1 MGISTVRH
9 HPTCLPSV
17 YLMSLHV
24 TKSSRPS
31 PSVFAYCKRSNT
43 GGRKGLGMRLTFWCN
58 WLIEFTKLSKLLKL
72 SKLNGITWLT
82 GHPGLTRF
90 TSTHWT
96 HQIRYP
102 TCLPSVYLMSLHVT
116 KSSRPSPSVFAYCK
130 RSNTGGR
137 KGLGMRLTFW
147 CNWLIEFTKLS
158 KLLKL
163 SKLNG
168 ITWLT
173 GHPGLT
179 RFTSTHWTHQIRWTH
194 PDSLDQSLSSSI
206 FNVPSNTL
214 TLYNC
219 LPDDSLCH
227 FLLHWHPGSDLHA
240 FRNTLHSENAFPDPI
255 PSFLVAEQSTTE
267 GASSRG
273 ISCQFLV
280 CLHSQ
285 RLREDGDGLCGALLC
300 FLGWCRCV
308 ATPILFVYSV
318 SVLAFAREPEFCLSV
333 TGAVFPCALLSFTVC
348 CAVLFVFWCTISL
361 WNKRWNQWTE
371 EDRENDKDT
380 NTLLV
385 DDNQRVHDFQE
396 RAARQTFPVTGNFN
410 QSNESNVRARRIAC
424 ACWPA
429 LVGI

>member
-1 MGISTVRH
+1 MVPRMVQHETGISTVRH

-17 YLMSLHV
+17 YLTSLQV
-24 TKSSRPS
+24 TKSLRLS
-31 PSVFAYCKRSNT
+31 PSIFAYCKRSNI
-43 GGRKGLGMRLTFWCN
+43 GGRKGLGMRLTFLCH

-72 SKLNGITWLT
+72 SKLNGITRLT

-96 HQIRYP
+96 HQ
-102 TCLPSVYLMSLHVT
+102 T
-116 KSSRPSPSVFAYCK
+116 
-130 RSNTGGR
+130 
-137 KGLGMRLTFW
+137 
-147 CNWLIEFTKLS
+147 
-158 KLLKL
+158 
-163 SKLNG
+163 
-168 ITWLT
+168 
-173 GHPGLT
+173 
-179 RFTSTHWTHQIRWTH
+179 RWTH
-194 PDSLDQSLSSSI
+194 LDSLDQSLSSSI
-206 FNVPSNTL
+206 FKVPPSLTPWFRPPRVPECPSFRKRVPRPHTL
-214 TLYNC
+214 
-219 LPDDSLCH
+219 
-227 FLLHWHPGSDLHA
+227 
-240 FRNTLHSENAFPDPI
+240 I
-255 PSFLVAEQSTTE
+255 PSYRTDYNRGS
-267 GASSRG
+267 ASSRG
-273 ISCQFLV
+273 ISCEFLV

-333 TGAVFPCALLSFTVC
+333 TGAVFPCALLSFTLC

-361 WNKRWNQWTE
+361 WNIRWNQQTE

-380 NTLLV
+380 DTLLV
-385 DDNQRVHDFQE
+385 DDNRCVHDFQE